1 MKRNDSRAIAR
12 LKRMYREFKDNL
24 FVKDGKKWR
33 PCESITEFL
42 ELKWVKKLKNTGSIE
57 RHHWTNQMLSKRIEK
72 KDIPKRNRF
81 KKEQKNTILDMTRL
95 VVTVNFL
102 RHLNVKTQYTKTT
115 IFAKTLEIKQ
125 LFENFRDWHLV
136 M

>member
-57 RHHWTNQMLSKRIEK
+57 RHPLDKLDAKQKNRKERYSEK
-72 KDIPKRNRF
+72 KKIQ
-81 KKEQKNTILDMTRL
+81 EGIEEYNTRYDETCGDCEFFETPQCKG
-95 VVTVNFL
+95 TVYKDDN
-102 RHLNVKTQYTKTT
+102 
-115 IFAKTLEIKQ
+115 ICED
-125 LFENFRDWHLV
+125 FRD
-136 M
+136 

>member
-12 LKRMYREFKDNL
+12 LKRMYREFKNNL

-57 RHHWTNQMLSKRIEK
+57 KHPLDKLDAKQKNRRERYSEK
-72 KDIPKRNRF
+72 KQIQEGIEEYANMGKYDCSSCIYEDKGYC
-81 KKEQKNTILDMTRL
+81 EKNLPMKGEDCPE
-95 VVTVNFL
+95 
-102 RHLNVKTQYTKTT
+102 YW
-115 IFAKTLEIKQ
+115 
-125 LFENFRDWHLV
+125 D
-136 M
+136 

>member
-42 ELKWVKKLKNTGSIE
+42 ELRWVKKLKNTGSIE
-57 RHHWTNQMLSKRIEK
+57 RHPLDKLDAKQKNRRDRHSEK
-72 KDIPKRNRF
+72 KQIQEGIEEYNTRYDDTCGDCEFFETP
-81 KKEQKNTILDMTRL
+81 QCKNTVYKDD
-95 VVTVNFL
+95 N
-102 RHLNVKTQYTKTT
+102 NC
-115 IFAKTLEIKQ
+115 ED
-125 LFENFRDWHLV
+125 FRD
-136 M
+136 

>member
-24 FVKDGKKWR
+24 FVRDGKKWR

-57 RHHWTNQMLSKRIEK
+57 RHPLDKLDAKQKNRKERYSEK
-72 KDIPKRNRF
+72 KQIQEGIEEYNTRYDETCGDCEFFETPQCKDIVYKDDN
-81 KKEQKNTILDMTRL
+81 IC
-95 VVTVNFL
+95 
-102 RHLNVKTQYTKTT
+102 
-115 IFAKTLEIKQ
+115 
-125 LFENFRDWHLV
+125 ENFRD
-136 M
+136 

>member
-57 RHHWTNQMLSKRIEK
+57 KHPLDKLDAKQKNRRERYSEK
-72 KDIPKRNRF
+72 KQIQEGIEEYANMGKYDCSSCIYEDKGYC
-81 KKEQKNTILDMTRL
+81 EKNLPMKGEDCPE
-95 VVTVNFL
+95 
-102 RHLNVKTQYTKTT
+102 YW
-115 IFAKTLEIKQ
+115 
-125 LFENFRDWHLV
+125 D
-136 M
+136 

>member
-57 RHHWTNQMLSKRIEK
+57 RHPLDKLDAKQKNRRERHSEK
-72 KDIPKRNRF
+72 KQIQEGIEEYNTRYNEYTCSKCEHNIEGYCID
-81 KKEQKNTILDMTRL
+81 KKEWVYDQ
-95 VVTVNFL
+95 
-102 RHLNVKTQYTKTT
+102 
-115 IFAKTLEIKQ
+115 EICKD
-125 LFENFRDWHLV
+125 FRD
-136 M
+136 

>member
-1 MKRNDSRAIAR
+1 MKRNDSRAVAR

-57 RHHWTNQMLSKRIEK
+57 RHPLDKLDAKQKNRKERHSEK
-72 KDIPKRNRF
+72 KQIQEGIEEYNTRYDESCGNCEFFNIDNCSLH
-81 KKEQKNTILDMTRL
+81 KNE
-95 VVTVNFL
+95 TV
-102 RHLNVKTQYTKTT
+102 Y
-115 IFAKTLEIKQ
+115 ADDEIC
-125 LFENFRDWHLV
+125 ENFRD
-136 M
+136 